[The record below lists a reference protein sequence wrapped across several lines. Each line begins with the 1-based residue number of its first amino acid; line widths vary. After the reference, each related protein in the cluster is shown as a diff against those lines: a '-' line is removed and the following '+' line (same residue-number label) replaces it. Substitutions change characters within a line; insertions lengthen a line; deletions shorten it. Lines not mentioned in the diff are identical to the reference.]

1 MNLYGRCYAK
11 KLNNLDLRTISTKHY
26 ELRSEK
32 RKGGEGSWGWE
43 GKVLRMG
50 GWLRMGG
57 VGVEGGGWGVE
68 EGSLSDFWK
77 FLQFG
82 EFPI

>member
-1 MNLYGRCYAK
+1 MNLCYGRCYTK

-50 GWLRMGG
+50 GWLGMGG
-57 VGVEGGGWGVE
+57 QDVEDGRVVEGFILLSSCN
-68 EGSLSDFWK
+68 SLPN
-77 FLQFG
+77 LA
-82 EFPI
+82 